1 MKEKITKHINE
12 LFRDA
17 PKTRRAVELKEEMT
31 QNTIEKY
38 EDLIGEGCQ
47 EEDAFRIVVD
57 SIGDVTELFEDLKD
71 RSLFLLPEEQRRK
84 RAVLK
89 AAAVGIYIFAGVVF
103 IISMVVSEMCI
114 PPTCMLIYAA
124 NMYPAYNKKEENLVE
139 LYKEAAHTGSRE
151 RAIRTSVSMLIWLVT
166 LLLYFAISMTTQRWE
181 ITWLV
186 FLVGAC
192 AQMIEVLVF
201 NIKHTGS

>member
-103 IISMVVSEMCI
+103 IISMVVSEMYYALAPEGGILGLALTALICI
-114 PPTCMLIYAA
+114 PPTTKRRRTWWSCTRRPPTPAA
-124 NMYPAYNKKEENLVE
+124 
-139 LYKEAAHTGSRE
+139 GRGRSG
-151 RAIRTSVSMLIWLVT
+151 
-166 LLLYFAISMTTQRWE
+166 LLS
-181 ITWLV
+181 
-186 FLVGAC
+186 AC
-192 AQMIEVLVF
+192 SS
-201 NIKHTGS
+201 GW

>member
-38 EDLIGEGCQ
+38 EDLLGEGCQ

-103 IISMVVSEMCI
+103 IISMVVSEMY
-114 PPTCMLIYAA
+114 YALA
-124 NMYPAYNKKEENLVE
+124 PEGGILGLALTALVP
-139 LYKEAAHTGSRE
+139 
-151 RAIRTSVSMLIWLVT
+151 IWLYRGRQGRHSRAFRAFCYLFYPVHMLALF
-166 LLLYFAISMTTQRWE
+166 LLREMLLA
-181 ITWLV
+181 
-186 FLVGAC
+186 
-192 AQMIEVLVF
+192 
-201 NIKHTGS
+201 